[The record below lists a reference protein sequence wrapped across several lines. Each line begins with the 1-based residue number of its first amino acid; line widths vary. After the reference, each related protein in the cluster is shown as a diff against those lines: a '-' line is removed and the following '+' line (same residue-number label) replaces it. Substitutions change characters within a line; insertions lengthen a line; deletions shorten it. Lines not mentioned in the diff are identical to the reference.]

1 MDNSVLL
8 EIKNVNKQY
17 PGVKALDDISFDVYR
32 GEVMALLGENGA
44 GKSTLVKILSGAV
57 NRDSGEI
64 ILDGKPLPYRFN
76 PISGRKLGIA
86 IIYQE
91 LSLLPQLSVA
101 ENIFLTHEPVR
112 SKIWIDYPRMYQ
124 MAGEQLKK
132 IKADYIDVTQN
143 VEKLSLPEQQ
153 MVEIAKALAI
163 DCKVIIMDE
172 PTTSL
177 TREETDRLFDVIY
190 KLRSRNITI
199 IYISHRMEEIF
210 KVAQSAAVLRD
221 GKFAGKA
228 LIENSSS
235 DEIIEM
241 MTGKFLTYN
250 KRPNDNAGIDYTSK
264 ENILLSV
271 ENLGDNKTIKNI
283 SFNLYKNE
291 ILGFA
296 GLVGAKRTEIAR
308 MVFGADR
315 LFQGELRKNKK
326 RLVVKSPAG
335 SIQNGI
341 GYLSENRKEEG
352 LNLGVSIKENIILT
366 DMKAAAGAFSFINA
380 GKVMQIFRKYKESI
394 NIKGSAEAFA
404 ASLSGGNQQKVAIA
418 KWLHSGCDILI
429 FDEPTRGIDVASK
442 VEIYKLIRK
451 FARENGAAIVISS
464 DAFELVNVCDR
475 VLILSRGEIVQE
487 ILSDEISQ
495 ETILKGIVNKRKGDT
510 YVNTK

>member
-1 MDNSVLL
+1 MDNSILL
-8 EIKNVNKQY
+8 EIKNVSKQY
-17 PGVKALDDISFDVYR
+17 PGVKALDNISFDMR
-32 GEVMALLGENGA
+32 KGEVMALLGENGA

-57 NRDSGEI
+57 NRDDGGI
-64 ILDGKPLPYRFN
+64 ILDGKPFPYRFS
-76 PISGRKLGIA
+76 PIDARKLGIA

-112 SKIWIDYPRMYQ
+112 SKVWIDYRHMHQ
-124 MAGEQLKK
+124 LAVGQLKK
-132 IKADYIDVTQN
+132 LQADYIDVTQK

-177 TREETDRLFDVIY
+177 TREETDRLFDVIHT
-190 KLRSRNITI
+190 LRSQNITI
-199 IYISHRMEEIF
+199 IYISHRMDEIF
-210 KVAQSAAVLRD
+210 KIAQSAAVLRD
-221 GKFAGKA
+221 GKFVGKVM
-228 LIENSSS
+228 IDNSSS

-250 KRPNDNAGIDYTSK
+250 ERPSDGVSIDYNDK

-291 ILGFA
+291 VLGFA

-308 MVFGADR
+308 MIFGADR
-315 LFQGELRKNKK
+315 LSRGELRKNKK
-326 RLVVKSPAG
+326 RIFAG
-335 SIQNGI
+335 SPSGSIRNGI

-366 DMKAAAGAFSFINA
+366 DMKKVSAFSFLNHKKAIE
-380 GKVMQIFRKYKESI
+380 IFSEYKESI
-394 NIKGSAEAFA
+394 NIKGGAELFA

-418 KWLHSGCDILI
+418 KWFHSGCDILI

-442 VEIYKLIRK
+442 AEIYKLIRK
-451 FARENGAAIVISS
+451 FAKENGAAIVISS

-495 ETILKGIVNKRKGDT
+495 ETILKGIVNKKKEEAH
-510 YVNTK
+510 VKTK

>member
-1 MDNSVLL
+1 MDNSILL
-8 EIKNVNKQY
+8 EIKNVNKRY
-17 PGVKALDDISFDVYR
+17 PGVKALDDVSFDVCK
-32 GEVMALLGENGA
+32 GEIMALLGENGA
-44 GKSTLVKILSGAV
+44 GKSTLVKILSGAI
-57 NRDSGEI
+57 NRDDGEI

-76 PISGRKLGIA
+76 PIDGRKLGIA

-112 SKIWIDYPRMYQ
+112 SKIWIDYHHMHEL
-124 MAGEQLKK
+124 AKEQLKK
-132 IKADYIDVTQN
+132 FKADYIDVTQK
-143 VEKLSLPEQQ
+143 VEKLSLPERQ

-177 TREETDRLFDVIY
+177 TREETDRLFDVIHN
-190 KLRSRNITI
+190 LRSRNITI

-210 KVAQSAAVLRD
+210 KVAQSATVLRD
-221 GKFAGKA
+221 GKFVGKVI
-228 LIENSSS
+228 IENSSA

-241 MTGKFLTYN
+241 MTGKFITYN
-250 KRPNDNAGIDYTSK
+250 ERPNDNTIIDYNNK

-271 ENLGDNKTIKNI
+271 ENLGDNKTIRNI

-308 MVFGADR
+308 MMFGADR
-315 LFQGELRKNKK
+315 LFQGELRKNEKS
-326 RLVVKSPAG
+326 LVVKSPAN

-341 GYLSENRKEEG
+341 GYLSEDRKEEG

-366 DMKAAAGAFSFINA
+366 DMKAVSAFSFIDNE
-380 GKVMQIFRKYKESI
+380 KVMQIFHKYKESV
-394 NIKGSAEAFA
+394 NIKGSAETFA

-418 KWLHSGCDILI
+418 KWFHSGCDILI

-442 VEIYKLIRK
+442 VEIYKLIRE
-451 FARENGAAIVISS
+451 FARKNGAAIVISS

-495 ETILKGIVNKRKGDT
+495 ETILKGIVNKRGGEA
-510 YVNTK
+510 YVNAK

>member
-1 MDNSVLL
+1 MNNSVLL

-17 PGVKALDDISFDVYR
+17 PGVKALDDISFEICK

-76 PISGRKLGIA
+76 PINGRKLGIA

-112 SKIWIDYPRMYQ
+112 SKIWIDYRRMYQ
-124 MAGEQLKK
+124 LASEQLKK
-132 IKADYIDVTQN
+132 IKADYIDVTQK
-143 VEKLSLPEQQ
+143 VERLSLPEQQ
-153 MVEIAKALAI
+153 MIEIAKALAI

-177 TREETDRLFDVIY
+177 TGEETDQLFDVIY
-190 KLRSRNITI
+190 NLRSRNITI
-199 IYISHRMEEIF
+199 IYISHRMDEIF

-228 LIENSSS
+228 VIENSSP

-250 KRPNDNAGIDYTSK
+250 KRPNDNTVIGYTNK
-264 ENILLSV
+264 ENILLSI

-308 MVFGADR
+308 MIFGADR
-315 LFQGELRKNKK
+315 LSQGELRKNKK
-326 RLVVKSPAG
+326 GLVVKSPAN
-335 SIQNGI
+335 SIRNGI

-366 DMKAAAGAFSFINA
+366 DMKAASAFSFINA

-394 NIKGSAEAFA
+394 NIKGGAEAFA

-442 VEIYKLIRK
+442 VEIYKLIRE

-475 VLILSRGEIVQE
+475 VLVLSRGEIVQE